1 MPSGYSVRKNMTE
14 AEVLFDK
21 RDGVGLITLNR
32 PKAINAL
39 NHPMAQAILS
49 TLREWAVDD
58 EVRTVVLTGAGE
70 RGLCAGGDIVAIHT
84 DAKNAV
90 AHGISRHDSA
100 DSPSGRFWRDE
111 YILNA
116 LIGNYPKPYVAVMD
130 GIVMGG
136 GVGLS
141 AHGNRRIVTE
151 RSMVGMPETG
161 IGFIPDVGGTYL
173 LARTPGELGTH
184 VALTT
189 ARMGAGD
196 AIAAGFADYFVP
208 AERIPDLLAELR
220 RTDADA
226 AIAAVAQPAP
236 VSDLAAQRSWIDACY
251 SADTVEEIVARL
263 QRHDAPEAAKAA
275 GDVLSK
281 SPVALKV
288 TLRSLRDARAAA
300 NLEQALDEEYR
311 VSVAALT
318 THDLVEGIRAQVVD
332 KDRNPQWSPATLAEV
347 SEALVDSYFAG
358 LGDRELGLSGA
369 QE

>member
-1 MPSGYSVRKNMTE
+1 MSE

-21 RDGVGLITLNR
+21 RDGVGVITLNR

-39 NHPMAQAILS
+39 NHPMAQAILA
-49 TLREWAVDD
+49 TLRDWAADD

-84 DAKNAV
+84 DAKNTV
-90 AHGISRHDSA
+90 ANGDSA
-100 DSPSGRFWRDE
+100 YQAAESPSGRFWRDE

-116 LIGNYPKPYVAVMD
+116 YIGRYPKPYVAIMD

-141 AHGNRRIVTE
+141 AHGGHRIVTE

-161 IGFIPDVGGTYL
+161 IGFIPDVGGSYL
-173 LARTPGELGTH
+173 LSHAPGELGTH
-184 VALTT
+184 IALTT
-189 ARMGAGD
+189 ARMSAGD
-196 AIAAGFADYFVP
+196 AIAAGFADTFV
-208 AERIPDLLAELR
+208 ASERIPALLQRLR
-220 RTDADA
+220 ETDAA
-226 AIAAVAQPAP
+226 TAIAEFAEPAP
-236 VSDLAAQRSWIDACY
+236 ESDLAAQRSWIDACY

-263 QRHDAPEAAKAA
+263 QRHDTPEAAKAA
-275 GDVLSK
+275 GDMLSK

-288 TLRSLRDARAAA
+288 TLRSLRAARSVVS
-300 NLEQALDEEYR
+300 LEQALNAEYR

-318 THDLVEGIRAQVVD
+318 SHDLVEGIRAQVVD

-347 SEALVDSYFAG
+347 SDDLVAGYFGA
-358 LGDRELGLSGA
+358 LGDRELGLTES
-369 QE
+369 EV